1 MRKWLKRWLLK
12 EEDRYEESLRPAHNM
27 LRDQPSI
34 QAFKIDNGY
43 IIRVWSADGPINTL
57 RMPTLAYCKDHQAI
71 ADYIVSQTAVNKLLG
86 NQAQMEL
93 PLTGGSVGIAKQAY
107 PSF

>member
-1 MRKWLKRWLLK
+1 MRKWLKRWLFK
-12 EEDRYEESLRPAHNM
+12 EEDRYEETLRPAHNV

-34 QAFKIDNGY
+34 QAYKIDNGY
-43 IIRVWSADGPINTL
+43 IVRVFSAEGPIHTL

-71 ADYIVSQTAVNKLLG
+71 ADYIVSQSATNKLVG
-86 NQAQMEL
+86 NAQMEL
-93 PLTGGSVGIAKQAY
+93 PLVGGSVRATKQAY

>member
-12 EEDRYEESLRPAHNM
+12 EEDCYEEKLRPAHNV

-34 QAFKIDNGY
+34 QAFRIDNGY
-43 IIRVWSADGPINTL
+43 IIRVWSTEGPFNAM
-57 RMPTLAYCKDHQAI
+57 RMPTMAYCKDHQAI
-71 ADYIVSQTAVNKLLG
+71 ADYIVSQTAINKLVG
-86 NQAQMEL
+86 NAQMEL